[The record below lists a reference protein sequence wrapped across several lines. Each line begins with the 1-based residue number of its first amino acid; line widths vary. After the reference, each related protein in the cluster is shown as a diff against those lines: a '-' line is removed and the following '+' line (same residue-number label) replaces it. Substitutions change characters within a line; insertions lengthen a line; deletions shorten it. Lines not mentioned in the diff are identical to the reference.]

1 MAIFPMS
8 HRPAGNSMRSR
19 LPRLRAYS
27 LLALVWLLFTPTSSF
42 AQKVKILV
50 VAIHGVEKAKDE
62 WQPTIEY
69 LQASLPQHEFHL
81 LPVVPVD
88 LERIK
93 ALIAQQEID
102 FVITQPAIYVDLE
115 INFGISRI
123 LTMVQKGGF
132 PKFGSAIITRADSG
146 IHTIKDLRGK
156 TVAGV
161 AKLGFG
167 GWLVGYK
174 EMLENGFDPYKDAK
188 AVKFLGT
195 QPRGIQAVLNGEVDA
210 AVIRTG
216 TLEGPEWKL
225 NLDDFRILA
234 PKTYP
239 GFPFKVSTPLYP
251 EWALART
258 YKASNE
264 LSKSVALA
272 LLSLERNNSVVA
284 KAGLQEW
291 TFPYDYQPVHDLLK
305 TLRVGPYENHGKVSM
320 RDFADQHKF
329 QVIMFL
335 VLALMIFI
343 ITAVIYR
350 SNVIL
355 SKEKA
360 EKEKAFEEM
369 KQMATHDGLT
379 GLCNRLLF
387 MELLEKMVHGARRR
401 GTSIAIMFI
410 DLDGFKQ
417 INDRFGHNYGDEV
430 LRQVGNTLKE
440 VTRTNDAIARLGG
453 DEFIVALND
462 ANEIKNVSTL
472 AERIVERIAQI
483 NQPNDA
489 GIKVGASMGVIC
501 GAPGQYSAEELIQ
514 VSDRLMYEAKLGGKC
529 RYIIEPI
536 PIKA

>member
-1 MAIFPMS
+1 
-8 HRPAGNSMRSR
+8 MRSKA
-19 LPRLRAYS
+19 PHLRAYS

-42 AQKVKILV
+42 AQKVNILV
-50 VAIHGVEKAKDE
+50 VAIHGVEMAKEE
-62 WQPTIEY
+62 WQPTIDY
-69 LQASLPQHEFHL
+69 LQASLPQHQFHL
-81 LPVVPVD
+81 VPVAPLD

-93 ALIAQQEID
+93 VQIARQEID

-115 INFGISRI
+115 LNFGISRI

-132 PKFGSAIITRADSG
+132 SKFGSTIITRADSG

-195 QPRGIQAVLNGEVDA
+195 QPREIQAVLNGEVDA

-216 TLEGPEWKL
+216 ALENHATAWKL

-251 EWALART
+251 EWAFART
-258 YKASNE
+258 NTASNE

-272 LLSLERNNSVVA
+272 LLSLGSNSQVA
-284 KAGLQEW
+284 ATAGFQEW

-305 TLRVGPYENHGKVSM
+305 TLRVGPYENYGKVSM
-320 RDFADQHKF
+320 RDFVGQHKI
-329 QVIMFL
+329 QVALFL
-335 VLALMIFI
+335 TLALMIFI
-343 ITAVIYR
+343 MMAVIYR
-350 SNVIL
+350 SNLIL
-355 SKEKA
+355 SREKA

-369 KQMATHDGLT
+369 KLMATHDGLT

-387 MELLEKMVHGARRR
+387 MELLEKMIHDARRR

-410 DLDGFKQ
+410 DLDSFKE
-417 INDRFGHNYGDEV
+417 INDRFGHNYGDDV

-440 VTRTNDAIARLGG
+440 VTRSNDVIARLGG
-453 DEFIVALND
+453 DEFIVALSD
-462 ANEIKNVSTL
+462 ANEIEKVCAL

-489 GIKVGASMGVIC
+489 DIKFGASMGIVF

-536 PIKA
+536 PAKA